1 MESVNLQLAA
11 NKQLPN
17 VRWYMILLALVFCT
31 FARIGVV
38 IAYPLLVLLLFAGF
52 RWRLHVD
59 AKYIFILVIVC
70 LALSFRDGFYL
81 RYNLLSLFFFLP
93 FLLLLFAAPPTP
105 TRINYLRLLMNAVSV
120 VVIVNDLIGL
130 AQYIYRPNDDSFS
143 GLYGTFTVSQN
154 GLSIINSI
162 LFFYHANDFRYSKKS
177 LPFFLAIFFLLSMVM
192 GFYGAG
198 LVVFIAATVFTY
210 IKWRVGN
217 IIKFVM
223 IFGFGMMTVIL
234 LLWLISPATLEYNV
248 NIIRLF
254 IDAEG
259 IEIPR
264 KLIIFKSYF
273 TAYTSNPPDFLF
285 GSGPGTFN
293 SRSAFMV
300 GSTDYF
306 NIDFIKSEKLPFY
319 FENYA
324 YTLWNASNTG
334 PYDGFMNQPFSSLL
348 ALLGEYGLL
357 VTASI
362 LFVAIR
368 NYNFFTHRLMRR
380 AKEENLHIE
389 LLVFKFTSFLMVFL
403 FIIDNYMEYPEIIAL
418 ILLMMKFSQQQLRRA
433 IVD

>member
-1 MESVNLQLAA
+1 
-11 NKQLPN
+11 
-17 VRWYMILLALVFCT
+17 MIIT
-31 FARIGVV
+31 
-38 IAYPLLVLLLFAGF
+38 YPILVLLLFAGF
-52 RWRLHVD
+52 RWRLNVD
-59 AKYIFILVIVC
+59 AKYIFVLVIVC

-81 RYNLLSLFFFLP
+81 RYNFLSLFFFLP
-93 FLLLLFAAPPTP
+93 FLLLLFAAPPAP
-105 TRINYLRLLMNAVSV
+105 TRFNYLRLLMNAVSV
-120 VVIVNDLIGL
+120 VVILNDLIGF
-130 AQYIYRPNDDSFS
+130 AQYIYRPSDDSFS

-210 IKWRVGN
+210 IKWRVSS
-217 IIKFVM
+217 IIKFVV
-223 IFGFGMMTVIL
+223 IFSFGLMAIIL
-234 LLWLISPATLEYNV
+234 LMWLISPATLEYNV

-259 IEIPR
+259 RAIPR
-264 KLIIFKSYF
+264 KLIIFKNYL
-273 TAYTSNPPDFLF
+273 TGYPSNPLDFFF

-306 NIDFIKSEKLPFY
+306 NIEFIKSDKLPFY
-319 FENYA
+319 FEKYA
-324 YTLWNASNTG
+324 YPLWNASNTG

-348 ALLGEYGLL
+348 SLLGEYGLL

-368 NYNFFTHRLMRR
+368 NYNFFTRR
-380 AKEENLHIE
+380 SMKQAKEENLQIE
-389 LLVFKFTSFLMVFL
+389 LLVFRFTSFLLVFL

-433 IVD
+433 IVA